1 MKKVFSNKGFNW
13 ILIIISVLNSID
25 NIYLLSKEFEDLNI
39 LFFRILV
46 FTISSLSFLSF
57 FILKLNKEFYSRLFI
72 LANLILLTLFIY
84 YSFTVDQLLYS
95 VTRTDLVSNPAI
107 HIKFFIG
114 IILFY
119 YSIKFSQESKTK
131 RQSDYG
137 LMIILFGLF
146 LIILNFTKVFDYT
159 SGNFSLIEFIIKIIL
174 SAGIIFTGNRLRLS
188 KLKFKTSI
196 ITTIILAV
204 ICGMI

>member
-1 MKKVFSNKGFNW
+1 MKKVFSNNVFNW

-39 LFFRILV
+39 LFFRIVV

-72 LANLILLTLFIY
+72 LANLILLSLLIY
-84 YSFTVDQLLYS
+84 YSFIVDKLLYS

-119 YSIKFSQESKTK
+119 YSIKFSQESITK

-159 SGNFSLIEFIIKIIL
+159 SGNFSLIDFIIKLFL
-174 SAGIIFTGNRLRLS
+174 SAGIIFIGNRLRLS
-188 KLKFKTSI
+188 KLKFKASI
-196 ITTIILAV
+196 IITIILAV

>member
-1 MKKVFSNKGFNW
+1 MKKVFSNKVFNW

-146 LIILNFTKVFDYT
+146 LLILNFTKVFDYT
-159 SGNFSLIEFIIKIIL
+159 SGNFYLIEFIIKITL